1 MFTPQKRSKTTDF
14 TANQRPKVG
23 NETRR
28 RDCFCEKNSA
38 CQHIMIFLATF
49 LKRIK
54 KFG

>member
-1 MFTPQKRSKTTDF
+1 MPQNHLKMTDLS
-14 TANQRPKVG
+14 AKCGSKVG
-23 NETRR
+23 NETVRR
-28 RDCFCEKNSA
+28 ISFCEKKSA